1 MLFYIIY
8 NDLLDNN
15 LFTLWINHYKKLNF
29 NYGIYVD
36 NNNLEEFKKKY
47 INLISY
53 IINYIPENILQLTEY
68 DFLFSYDKDDND
80 NMILTYMIEPSFIND
95 SLCIGRVFYVP
106 IKDRNPYTTFEIPDF
121 ILYQHTDHTNY
132 TINGIKINGGKNI
145 SDNIVSLN
153 LNISK
158 VDCII
163 EYYENN
169 IFYGGNISFNQYLQ
183 YSINLIVN
191 KEKKYGIIW
200 HPKCACTTINHIFCL
215 VNNISINK
223 NHKKSLNF
231 FRPKYRYN
239 NYLQNINIVSFIR
252 NPYHRFLST
261 FIDKH
266 IYRTDNTFLNLIGY
280 KNYLEIV
287 KKDSIN
293 NLCIFLLNN
302 NYISDHYCLLTN
314 FGYNK
319 LYKNIVYNTIRIEDD
334 LNKKLYNFLKKYHND
349 IDNYNIIDLH
359 DNSIFN
365 YNKDYSKNNLSIVD
379 PKLKYFDKNE
389 WDIYLN
395 KNILNY
401 KIILDKELKKL
412 IYKYFENDF
421 IKFKY

>member
-8 NDLLDNN
+8 NNLFDNN
-15 LFTLWINHYKKLNF
+15 LFGMWINHYKKLNF
-29 NYGIYVD
+29 NYGIYV
-36 NNNLEEFKKKY
+36 NNNDLEEFKKIY
-47 INLISY
+47 INIHSY
-53 IINYIPENILQLTEY
+53 IINYIPENILQLTEH

-80 NMILTYMIEPSFIND
+80 NMILTHMIDPLFINQ

-132 TINGIKINGGKNI
+132 TIDGIKINGGKNI

-158 VDCII
+158 VDCIT

-169 IFYGGNISFNQYLQ
+169 IFYGSNISFNQYLQ

-200 HPKCACTTINHIFCL
+200 HPKCACSTINHIFCL

-223 NHKKSLNF
+223 KNEKSLNF

-239 NYLQNINIVSFIR
+239 NYLQNINIISFVR

-266 IYRTDNTFLNLIGY
+266 IYKTDNTFLNLIGY

-349 IDNYNIIDLH
+349 IDNYNIIELH
-359 DNSIFN
+359 DNSILS
-365 YNKDYSKNNLSIVD
+365 YNKDYSKNILSIVD

-421 IKFKY
+421 IKYKY